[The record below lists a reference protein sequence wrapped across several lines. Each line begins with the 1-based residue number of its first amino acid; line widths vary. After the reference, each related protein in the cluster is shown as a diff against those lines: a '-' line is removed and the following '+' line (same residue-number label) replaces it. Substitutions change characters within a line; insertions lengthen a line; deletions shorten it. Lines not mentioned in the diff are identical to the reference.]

1 MRRLALLLW
10 LCCCVGTAG
19 AATQQGEIFVV
30 IDGDTVLFK
39 PEPARGSRRF
49 LKLRLVGIDAPE
61 QQQTHGDIATQVLSQ
76 WVLNQRVQ
84 IDTLGRDTYGRT
96 LARIARDGRDINLE
110 LVREG
115 HAWASGY
122 RRPAAD
128 LRAAQHAAR
137 TARLGLWRTSA
148 PMPPWQWRRTH
159 QNVNPA
165 SASK

>member
-19 AATQQGEIFVV
+19 AATQHGEIFVV

-39 PEPARGSRRF
+39 PESARGSRRF

-61 QQQTHGDIATQVLSQ
+61 QQQAHGEVATQTLSR

-84 IDTLGRDTYGRT
+84 IDTLGRDPYGRT
-96 LARIARDGRDINLE
+96 LARMTRGGRDINLE

-128 LRAAQHAAR
+128 LQAAQRAAR
-137 TARLGLWRTSA
+137 TARLGLWRASA
-148 PMPPWQWRRTH
+148 PVPPWQWRRTH
-159 QNVNPA
+159 QNFNPA